1 MQPITE
7 QELAARVAAVRA
19 RLAERR
25 LELALI
31 SVPENVYYL
40 TGLDHWG
47 YFAPHVLILPLEGE
61 AVLVTRAMERVTI
74 LNQVRNAR
82 FEGHTD
88 GESAAEL
95 AARLLRDAPVEV
107 RPGGAQALAEAVEEL
122 APRRRRIGVE
132 KSSSAMPWRFAEVL
146 GEAVPDAEWIDI
158 SDLIDSLRLVK
169 SPAEQERLRAAAR
182 VSDAALEAALAA
194 IEVGVPESLIAA
206 ECQRAMI
213 ANGGSYPGFGPFI
226 RSSSRLGEEHT
237 TWRDDILRRGDA
249 VFLELSGC
257 VARYHAPLGRLV
269 YLGEPPEG
277 TAAMAELST
286 RAFDAVVAALRP
298 GVKASEVYG
307 AWQAVVDEAGLSH
320 YRRHHCGYQ
329 VGIGFPPSWTGGNKV
344 VGLRH
349 DSAMEIKA
357 GMSFHILSWLMGT
370 GRSGD
375 WFCSDTVLLTD
386 WGPEVLT
393 RAPRPLSLG

>member
-1 MQPITE
+1 MSPFSE
-7 QELAARVAAVRA
+7 EELAARVAAVRA
-19 RLAERR
+19 GLAARG

-82 FEGHTD
+82 FEGHAD
-88 GESAAEL
+88 AESAADL

-107 RPGGAQALAEAVEEL
+107 RAGGAQALAEAVEEM

-132 KSSSAMPWRFAEVL
+132 KSSPAMPWRFAEILAEALPDADWIDL
-146 GEAVPDAEWIDI
+146 GE
-158 SDLIDSLRLVK
+158 LIDDLRLVK
-169 SPAEQERLRAAAR
+169 SPAEQALMRAAAR

-194 IEVGVPESLIAA
+194 AAEGVPESLIAA
-206 ECQRAMI
+206 ECQRAMV
-213 ANGGSYPGFGPFI
+213 AAGGSYPGFGPFI
-226 RSSSRLGEEHT
+226 RSTARLGEEHT
-237 TWRDDILRRGDA
+237 TWREDRLRRGDA
-249 VFLELSGC
+249 LFLELSGC

-269 YLGEPPEG
+269 HLGEPPEG
-277 TAAMAELST
+277 TAAMAELCT

-298 GVKASEVYG
+298 GVRAGAVYA

-349 DSAMEIKA
+349 DSEMELRA
-357 GMSFHILSWLMGT
+357 GMGFHLLSWLMGT
-370 GRSGD
+370 GRPGD
-375 WFCSDTVLLTD
+375 WFCSDTVLLTEQ
-386 WGPEVLT
+386 GPERLT
-393 RAPRPLSLG
+393 RAPRRLSVG